1 MTRTWNVEILIGADG
16 LKFGM
21 SPSGI
26 RSVVGAPVESF
37 MKTPTSGHP
46 TDAFDSEG
54 LHVYYDKEGQCEAIE
69 FFSPAKVL
77 LNGTTLSGQ
86 PYEFL
91 VKRLRSMDP
100 TLEEEDDCITSHSL
114 GIGAF
119 ASGSLDDPTVPVEGI
134 IVFRK
139 GYYD

>member
-1 MTRTWNVEILIGADG
+1 MTRTWDIDIFIGANG

-21 SPSGI
+21 SPSEI
-26 RSVVGAPVESF
+26 RAAVGASVESF
-37 MKTPTSGHP
+37 MKTPTFEHP

-54 LHVYYDKEGQCEAIE
+54 LHVHYDKDGKCEAIE

-91 VKRLRSMDP
+91 VKYLRSMDP
-100 TLEEEDDCITSHSL
+100 ALEEEDDCLTSYSH

-119 ASGSLDDPTVPVEGI
+119 APGSLDDPAVSVQGI